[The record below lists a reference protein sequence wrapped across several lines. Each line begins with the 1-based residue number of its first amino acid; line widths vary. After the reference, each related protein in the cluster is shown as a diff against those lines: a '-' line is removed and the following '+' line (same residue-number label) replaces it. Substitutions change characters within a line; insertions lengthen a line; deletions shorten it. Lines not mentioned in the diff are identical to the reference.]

1 MSTTQTMKNVG
12 FTVPPSMAEEIDR
25 MAKKEHRTK
34 SEFFRRMF
42 TLYRT
47 YKKQLEEAEEEQFER
62 MVDGVIAE
70 ALKAQEEGRPL
81 MTDEEFTAESKRLME
96 YGANQ
101 AKKLGINVEDDE
113 EINRIIRN
121 VRARQ
126 REKNRA

>member
-12 FTVPPSMAEEIDR
+12 FTVPPAMAEEIEQ

-47 YKKQLEEAEEEQFER
+47 YRKQLEEAEEEQFER
-62 MVDGVIAE
+62 MIDEVIAE
-70 ALKAQEEGRPL
+70 ALKAQEEGRSL
-81 MTDEEFTAESKRLME
+81 MTDEEFTRESKRLME
-96 YGANQ
+96 YGAKK
-101 AKKLGINVEDDE
+101 AKELGIDVENDE
-113 EINRIIRN
+113 VINQMVRN

>member
-1 MSTTQTMKNVG
+1 MKNVG
-12 FTVPPSMAEEIDR
+12 FTVPPAMAEEIEQ

-47 YKKQLEEAEEEQFER
+47 YRKQLEEAEEEQFER
-62 MVDGVIAE
+62 MIDEVIAE
-70 ALKAQEEGRPL
+70 ALKAQEEGRSL
-81 MTDEEFTAESKRLME
+81 MTDEEFTRESKRLME
-96 YGANQ
+96 YGAKK
-101 AKKLGINVEDDE
+101 AKELGIDVENDE
-113 EINRIIRN
+113 VINQMVRN

>member
-25 MAKKEHRTK
+25 MARKEHRTK

-42 TLYRT
+42 TLYQT
-47 YKKQLEEAEEEQFER
+47 YKKQLEQAEEEQFER

>member
-1 MSTTQTMKNVG
+1 
-12 FTVPPSMAEEIDR
+12 
-25 MAKKEHRTK
+25 
-34 SEFFRRMF
+34 
-42 TLYRT
+42 
-47 YKKQLEEAEEEQFER
+47 

>member
-1 MSTTQTMKNVG
+1 MSTTHTMKNVG

-47 YKKQLEEAEEEQFER
+47 YREQLEQAEEEQFER
-62 MVDGVIAE
+62 MIDEVIDE
-70 ALKAQEEGRPL
+70 AVKAQKEGRSL
-81 MTDEEFTAESKRLME
+81 MTDEEFIAESKRLME
-96 YGANQ
+96 YGAEQ
-101 AKKLGINVEDDE
+101 AKKLGIDVEDDE
-113 EINRIIRN
+113 VVNRMVHN
-121 VRARQ
+121 VRARR

>member
-25 MAKKEHRTK
+25 MARKEHRTK

-47 YKKQLEEAEEEQFER
+47 YKKQLEQAEEEQFER
-62 MVDGVIAE
+62 MIDGVIAE

-96 YGANQ
+96 YGASQ
-101 AKKLGINVEDDE
+101 AKKLGIHVEDDE

>member
-25 MAKKEHRTK
+25 MARKEHRTK

-70 ALKAQEEGRPL
+70 ALKAQEEGRLL
-81 MTDEEFTAESKRLME
+81 MTDKEFTAESKRLME

-101 AKKLGINVEDDE
+101 AKKLGIHVEA
-113 EINRIIRN
+113 
-121 VRARQ
+121 VLPGF
-126 REKNRA
+126 

>member
-12 FTVPPSMAEEIDR
+12 FTVPPAMADEIDR

-70 ALKAQEEGRPL
+70 ALKAQEEGRTL

-101 AKKLGINVEDDE
+101 AKKLGIHVEDDE